1 MVSQSLMLVDRELP
15 RGIHH
20 HHHYHYHHHLLLFLF
35 LFLLLLFRFRFRL
48 LYIRRRYSR
57 QRFIGWSEIAGVDTD
72 GGNYTGGQ

>member
-15 RGIHH
+15 RGI
-20 HHHYHYHHHLLLFLF
+20 HYHHHLLLFLF